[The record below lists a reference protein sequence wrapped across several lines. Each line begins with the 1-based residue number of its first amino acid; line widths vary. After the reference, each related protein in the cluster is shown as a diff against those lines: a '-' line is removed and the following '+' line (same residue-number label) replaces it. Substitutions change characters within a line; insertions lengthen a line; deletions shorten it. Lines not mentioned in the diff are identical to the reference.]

1 MQLGRHN
8 LIQFPLA
15 WPYKASIKSDFR
27 NWVFYYLKPCA
38 LEGTAENYLIAY
50 LIPLS
55 FNIKI
60 FASCN
65 ICFAALS
72 KSFGFKSVGFKF
84 DGNPTVSCALFS
96 LSETN
101 GFAEQIDSNILR
113 NRRS

>member
-65 ICFAALS
+65 IGS
-72 KSFGFKSVGFKF
+72 PSVC
-84 DGNPTVSCALFS
+84 CA
-96 LSETN
+96 
-101 GFAEQIDSNILR
+101 QQILR
-113 NRRS
+113 FQIRRFQIRW